1 MSTKIKKAMPSHR
14 LYAVTK
20 SADAKFWQPV
30 GALWSHADGQG
41 FNLRLESLPL
51 NNAEL
56 VVRIVKADRAAA
68 KGGAQ

>member
-1 MSTKIKKAMPSHR
+1 MSTNLKKAAPTHR

-20 SADAKFWQPV
+20 SADAKFWRPV
-30 GALWSHADGQG
+30 GALWAHADGQG

-51 NNAEL
+51 NDADL
-56 VVRIVKADRAAA
+56 VIRIVKADRATA

>member
-1 MSTKIKKAMPSHR
+1 MSTKNKKSAPTHR
-14 LYAVTK
+14 VYAVTK

-30 GALWSHADGQG
+30 GALWAHTDGQG

-51 NNAEL
+51 NDADL
-56 VVRIVKADRAAA
+56 VIRIAKTDRVAA